1 VSAEPLTVLAF
12 EAEWR
17 DQAACRDAD
26 PRLFDYDPE
35 TDAESTG
42 EPARRI
48 CAGCPVR
55 TACLSSALSWPAE
68 DDSVGIYGGLTPA
81 ERADRRAQETRQ
93 HFPAGNRSWGLGA
106 DPAFARISFDLATGI
121 GVQAAAEALGVTGR
135 TLQRSWKR
143 HVLGPLRLGRTLRTD
158 VAPYLTG
165 RALREL
171 GWIEHEARIGH
182 LACDPEFAVSSFELA
197 GEFGT
202 IRAAKQLG
210 VNTSVLYRA
219 WDRQALGRLP
229 KPQGWTKQ
237 FMADRELVEQ
247 AFGLAGEQSIL
258 AAASAFQVSAPT
270 LRRAFAHHGLGH
282 PHAGLDRSELR
293 RRWSTEAEG
302 EPDHHQRRQRRL
314 HRARLAAER
323 WSL

>member
-1 VSAEPLTVLAF
+1 MSAEPLTVLAF

-182 LACDPEFAVSSFELA
+182 LACDPEFAVSSFALA
-197 GEFGT
+197 GELGT
-202 IRAAKQLG
+202 IRAAK
-210 VNTSVLYRA
+210 
-219 WDRQALGRLP
+219 P
-229 KPQGWTKQ
+229 
-237 FMADRELVEQ
+237 
-247 AFGLAGEQSIL
+247 
-258 AAASAFQVSAPT
+258 PT